1 MSYITVPVCL
11 FQLIYDLKAANP
23 DARISVKLVSEM
35 GVGIVAAGVAKVTTI
50 VYVLYSVIGSCSGS
64 TVCSVYPIPCISYTL
79 YPICC
84 ISYAL
89 YILYTIS
96 YTLYILYT
104 IPCISYTLY
113 PVCCIS
119 YMLYNLYA
127 VYLICCISY
136 TLYPICCQVTYI
148 ELLYQS
154 KNLMI

>member
-1 MSYITVPVCL
+1 MSYIIVPVCL

-84 ISYAL
+84 ISYTL

-96 YTLYILYT
+96 I
-104 IPCISYTLY
+104 
-113 PVCCIS
+113 
-119 YMLYNLYA
+119 
-127 VYLICCISY
+127 
-136 TLYPICCQVTYI
+136 
-148 ELLYQS
+148 
-154 KNLMI
+154 